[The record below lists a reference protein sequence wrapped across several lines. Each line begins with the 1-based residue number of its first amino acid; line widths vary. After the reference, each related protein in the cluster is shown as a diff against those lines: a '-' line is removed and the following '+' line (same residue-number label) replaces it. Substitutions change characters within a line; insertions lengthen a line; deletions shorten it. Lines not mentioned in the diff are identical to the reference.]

1 MAIDFSPKQKEVW
14 RNTVNVRHRWN
25 ISLGATRSGKT
36 YLDYYKI
43 PYRIRS
49 APKDGLILSLGN
61 TKGTLERN
69 ILEPMRKIW
78 TGGLVGSIGSDNRVT
93 LFGRECYALGADKV
107 NQVSKLQGAGLA
119 YCYGDEVTT
128 WHEDV
133 FRMLQSRLD
142 KPRACFDGTCN
153 PDNPGHWFRAFLEG
167 GKADVYQMTF
177 TIDDNPFLQPEF
189 VEALKAEYSG
199 TVYYDRFI
207 KGEWAAAE
215 GSIYRK
221 FADNPESYMI
231 DEAPEI
237 KMAAIGVD
245 FGGNG
250 SAHAFVCNGITAGWR
265 NIVTLEEY
273 YRKEVI
279 SPAQLEQDFVGF
291 VQLCQSK
298 YRVLTAYCD
307 SAEQSLIQGLRAAAL
322 KARLRIEIKN
332 AKKGPITDRIR
343 FWCMMQGAGRYQIMR
358 RCKHLA
364 EAFRNAVWDSRVIGA
379 DVRLD
384 DGKHNIDSLDAC
396 EYSMEPFMQDLIYG
410 GRK

>member
-14 RNTVNVRHRWN
+14 RNTVNARHRWN

-49 APKDGLILSLGN
+49 APADGLILLLGN

-142 KPRACFDGTCN
+142 KPGSCFDGTCN
-153 PDNPGHWFRAFLEG
+153 PDNPKHWFKAFLDSE
-167 GKADVYQMTF
+167 KADVYQMTF
-177 TIDDNPFLQPEF
+177 NIDDNPFLQPEF

-207 KGEWAAAE
+207 RGEWAAAE
-215 GSIYRK
+215 GIIYRQ
-221 FADNPESYMI
+221 FADSPESYLI
-231 DEAPEI
+231 DEVPEI
-237 KMAAIGVD
+237 RVATIGVD

-250 SAHAFVCNGITAGWR
+250 SAHTFVCNGITPSWHEV
-265 NIVTLEEY
+265 VTLEEY
-273 YRKEVI
+273 YRKEII
-279 SPAQLEQDFVGF
+279 SPAQLEEDFVAF
-291 VQLCQSK
+291 VRLCQSK
-298 YRVLTAYCD
+298 YRVLTVYCD
-307 SAEQSLIQGLRAAAL
+307 SAEQSLIQGLRTAAT

-332 AKKGPITDRIR
+332 AKKGPINDRIR
-343 FWCMMQGAGRYQIMR
+343 FWCMMQGAGRYKIMR
-358 RCKHLA
+358 RCTHLI
-364 EAFRNAVWDSRVIGA
+364 EAFKDAVWDSKAVGK

-396 EYSMEPFMQDLIYG
+396 EYSMEPFMRDLIYG
-410 GRK
+410 GR